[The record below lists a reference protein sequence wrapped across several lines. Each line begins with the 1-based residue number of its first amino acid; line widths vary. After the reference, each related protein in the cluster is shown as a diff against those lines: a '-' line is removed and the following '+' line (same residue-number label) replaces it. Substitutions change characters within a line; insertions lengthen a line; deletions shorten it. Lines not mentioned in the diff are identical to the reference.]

1 MSPGRMTAP
10 FVRFKAPKAP
20 WGDYGSILEH
30 GMSRHLGRNPE
41 GVLRLERTGP
51 YIPPISF
58 PGLGDLV
65 VTATLRELLD
75 ASGLTG
81 FSYAPVQKAR
91 IVRLD
96 WHLWNRSAEQPAA
109 YPENGEPEEYIL
121 GRKHCRATA
130 AALGDLWELRLEEGV
145 TEIERGDGT
154 LVSASSWTGIDLFH
168 GTKTRY
174 RYASAR
180 AQAWL
185 EQHVAA
191 HVRFV
196 DVELAP

>member
-1 MSPGRMTAP
+1 MTAQI
-10 FVRFKAPKAP
+10 FRLEAPDMP

-30 GMSRHLGRNPE
+30 GMSCHLGRNPE

-58 PGLGDLV
+58 PGPGVVV

-81 FSYAPVQKAR
+81 FTYAPVQKAR

-96 WHLWNRSAEQPAA
+96 WHLWDRSAKEPAE

-121 GRKHCRATA
+121 DRKHCRETA
-130 AALGDLWELRLEEGV
+130 AALGELWELRLAQGAS
-145 TEIERGDGT
+145 EIRRGDAI
-154 LVSASSWTGIDLFH
+154 LVSESSWTGLDLFR

-174 RYASAR
+174 EYVSAR
-180 AQAWL
+180 ARAWL
-185 EQHVAA
+185 EQHVSA

-196 DVELAP
+196 DVALAP